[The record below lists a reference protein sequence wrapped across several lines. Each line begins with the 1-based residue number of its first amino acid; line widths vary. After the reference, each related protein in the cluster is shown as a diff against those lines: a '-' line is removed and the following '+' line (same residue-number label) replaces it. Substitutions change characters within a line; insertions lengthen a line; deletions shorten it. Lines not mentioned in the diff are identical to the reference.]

1 MCTTLT
7 KGTDFEKKAN
17 NFKLMHKTDPN
28 CQIARWNNTIVL
40 TERSSAGGAELQ
52 LRSAVRAH
60 DVATLAL
67 HDWR

>member
-1 MCTTLT
+1 
-7 KGTDFEKKAN
+7 
-17 NFKLMHKTDPN
+17 MHKTDPN